1 MQLTEKQLLDKK
13 AEIEKNK
20 ETHTR
25 LQTEYRTMLKQLK
38 EDFGFAT
45 LTEARAEL
53 ERLEKEQQEL
63 DAQITEKTEEVYNLY
78 FKKTDTEDDND

>member
-1 MQLTEKQLLDKK
+1 MELTEKQLLDKK

-20 ETHTR
+20 ETHSR

-45 LTEARAEL
+45 LAEARTEL
-53 ERLEKEQQEL
+53 ERLEAEQKEL
-63 DAQITEKTEEVYNLY
+63 DVQIAEKTEEVYNLY
-78 FKKTDTEDDND
+78 FKKDTDDDD

>member
-1 MQLTEKQLLDKK
+1 MELTEKQLLEKK

-38 EDFGFAT
+38 EDFGFVT
-45 LTEARAEL
+45 LAEARAEL
-53 ERLEKEQQEL
+53 ERLKAEQTEL
-63 DAQITEKTEEVYNLY
+63 DRQIAEKTEEVYNLY
-78 FKKTDTEDDND
+78 FKTDTDADD

>member
-45 LTEARAEL
+45 LVEARAEL
-53 ERLEKEQQEL
+53 ERLEAEQKEL
-63 DAQITEKTEEVYNLY
+63 DAQIAEKTEEVYHLY
-78 FKKTDTEDDND
+78 FKTDTEDDDD